1 MKPRRGDALFAKGHD
16 FSRAEKALINNL
28 GFSPCMDAPTA
39 ELAQGYNLF
48 MTQSNKK
55 SDRELPEPAS
65 AARAA
70 AIEDWFARIDAIKGD
85 SLFPEGR
92 KQNLAPIREYL
103 WDERPSEEDPTL

>member
-1 MKPRRGDALFAKGHD
+1 
-16 FSRAEKALINNL
+16 
-28 GFSPCMDAPTA
+28 
-39 ELAQGYNLF
+39 

-103 WDERPSEEDPTL
+103 WDERPSEGDPTL